1 MKIFQTG
8 ATGYLGGALAKALRR
23 GGHDVV
29 CLSRSRAK
37 APPLEE
43 LGCRVV
49 VGDVTDLAAV
59 DVDLGSFDA
68 LIHSAALV
76 KTKADPE
83 EFDRVNVKAVGD
95 VAAAALEAGVGK
107 FIYTSSFMAL
117 GPAGED
123 GAPLDESAS
132 HDPGHI
138 HNDYERTKYLGLVE
152 FERWVGRGL
161 PGVTLLPCVIYGPG
175 ALTSGNITAGA
186 IADLIRGRLPGIL
199 GDGARSWTYS
209 YVDDVV
215 AGHVAALE
223 RGAPGERYILGGET
237 ASMEQFV
244 KLSARLSGVEA
255 PKRHIPFWM
264 AKVAALAEE
273 ARAGIKGIEPK
284 LTREMVE
291 VYKHHWA
298 YSCEKAIKA
307 LGYQVTPMEDGLAAT
322 VAWVK
327 EAIDD
332 GRIK

>member
-8 ATGYLGGALAKALRR
+8 ATGYLGGALAKALTRA
-23 GGHDVV
+23 GHDVV
-29 CLSRSRAK
+29 CLSRGRAK
-37 APPLEE
+37 AAPLEG

-49 VGDVTDLAAV
+49 IGDVTDFAAV
-59 DVDLGSFDA
+59 DLDLGSFDA
-68 LIHSAALV
+68 VIHSAALV

-83 EFDRVNVKAVGD
+83 EFERVNVQGVAE

-123 GAPLDESAS
+123 GAPLGESAS
-132 HDPGHI
+132 HDPRHI

-161 PGVTLLPCVIYGPG
+161 PGIVLFPCVIYGPG
-175 ALTSGNITAGA
+175 ALTSGNVTADA

-199 GDGARSWTYS
+199 GDGTCKWTYS

-244 KLSARLSGVEA
+244 RLCARLAGVNP
-255 PKRHIPFWM
+255 PKRHIPFWL

-273 ARAGIKGIEPK
+273 IRARVKGIEPK
-284 LTREMVE
+284 LTREVVE

-298 YSCEKAIKA
+298 YSCEKATED
-307 LGYQVTPMEDGLAAT
+307 LGYEVTPMEDGLAAT

-327 EAIDD
+327 EAIED

>member
-1 MKIFQTG
+1 
-8 ATGYLGGALAKALRR
+8 
-23 GGHDVV
+23 
-29 CLSRSRAK
+29 
-37 APPLEE
+37 
-43 LGCRVV
+43 
-49 VGDVTDLAAV
+49 
-59 DVDLGSFDA
+59 
-68 LIHSAALV
+68 
-76 KTKADPE
+76 
-83 EFDRVNVKAVGD
+83 
-95 VAAAALEAGVGK
+95 
-107 FIYTSSFMAL
+107 
-117 GPAGED
+117 
-123 GAPLDESAS
+123 
-132 HDPGHI
+132 
-138 HNDYERTKYLGLVE
+138 
-152 FERWVGRGL
+152 
-161 PGVTLLPCVIYGPG
+161 LLP
-175 ALTSGNITAGA
+175 SN
-186 IADLIRGRLPGIL
+186 
-199 GDGARSWTYS
+199 
-209 YVDDVV
+209 
-215 AGHVAALE
+215 
-223 RGAPGERYILGGET
+223 GAPGERYILGGET